1 MQFCFLKK
9 FEKIDLSSIKG
20 CFDAFAK
27 RIKNPPLAF
36 ALRQRAA
43 FEKGRQPRLK
53 SAARGAGVANKK
65 TSSEGEVS
73 LTFLRF

>member
-1 MQFCFLKK
+1 MQFCCFKK
-9 FEKIDLSSIKG
+9 FEKIDLSNLKG

-27 RIKNPPLAF
+27 WIKNPPLAF

-43 FEKGRQPRLK
+43 FEKGCQPRWK
-53 SAARGAGVANKK
+53 SVARGAGVANKK